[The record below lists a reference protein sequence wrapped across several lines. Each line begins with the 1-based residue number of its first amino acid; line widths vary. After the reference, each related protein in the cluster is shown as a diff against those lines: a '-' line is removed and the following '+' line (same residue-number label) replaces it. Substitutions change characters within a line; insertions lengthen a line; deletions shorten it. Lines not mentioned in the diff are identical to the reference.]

1 MSTVSN
7 EPLAINGG
15 SPAVDEPMPPM
26 KRWGKEEL
34 ARLTEMV
41 DQDSL
46 FYWNG
51 PQTTAMLAE
60 FRKHYPFEHCAPCSS
75 GTAAIHM
82 AVASLNLKIGDEII
96 TTPITDMGTFTGVL
110 VQQCVPVFADLKPHT
125 YNLDPAS
132 IEECI
137 TPKTKAI
144 IVVHLAGNPADMD
157 AIMAIAKKHSLYVI
171 EDCAQAWG
179 AKYKGTN
186 VGLIGDIGCYSLND
200 FKHISCGDGGMVC
213 SNNPDIGPTLQMWGD
228 KHYDRKTG
236 TRAPTQLGMNYR
248 MSEPL
253 SAIAAAQLPKME
265 SICNARTRAGTRLSE
280 AIKDLPGI
288 QIPEVDQENNSSYWF
303 YLFRLDLSVLTC
315 TRDEFTKALGAEGVP
330 ANAGY
335 LPMAVYRYPVFQ
347 DHNFFGGTWP
357 VKDLGLTDMDYTKV
371 NCPVAE
377 EILKTCIFIGIK
389 ESMTDSYT
397 DKMAAALSKVAC
409 HYAK

>member
-1 MSTVSN
+1 
-7 EPLAINGG
+7 
-15 SPAVDEPMPPM
+15 
-26 KRWGKEEL
+26 
-34 ARLTEMV
+34 
-41 DQDSL
+41 
-46 FYWNG
+46 
-51 PQTTAMLAE
+51 
-60 FRKHYPFEHCAPCSS
+60 
-75 GTAAIHM
+75 
-82 AVASLNLKIGDEII
+82 
-96 TTPITDMGTFTGVL
+96 
-110 VQQCVPVFADLKPHT
+110 
-125 YNLDPAS
+125 
-132 IEECI
+132 
-137 TPKTKAI
+137 
-144 IVVHLAGNPADMD
+144 
-157 AIMAIAKKHSLYVI
+157 
-171 EDCAQAWG
+171 
-179 AKYKGTN
+179 
-186 VGLIGDIGCYSLND
+186 
-200 FKHISCGDGGMVC
+200 MVC

-265 SICNARTRAGTRLSE
+265 SICDARTRAGTRLSE

-288 QIPEVDQENNSSYWF
+288 QIPEVDHEDNSSYWF

-315 TRDEFTKALGAEGVP
+315 TRDEFTKALGAERVP

-357 VKDLGLTDMDYTKV
+357 TRDLGLTEMDYTKV

-377 EILKTCIFIGIK
+377 EILETCIFIGIK

-397 DKMAAALSKVAC
+397 DKMAAAICKVAV